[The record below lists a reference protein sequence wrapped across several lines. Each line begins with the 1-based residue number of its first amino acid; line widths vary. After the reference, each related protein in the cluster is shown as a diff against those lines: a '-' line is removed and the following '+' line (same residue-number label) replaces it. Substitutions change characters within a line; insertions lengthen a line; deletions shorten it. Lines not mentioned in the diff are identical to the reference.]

1 MNNNK
6 LKIVNGD
13 VIKYIAIIPMLLGH
27 TISSLV
33 EHDILES
40 NTFLIV
46 LQALAIFAAPIF
58 FFSITEGYKY
68 TRSKKKYT
76 LRLLIFAIITQIPF
90 ALNSFG
96 TLFTV
101 EAILNLNVFF
111 TLLAGLISI
120 IVWESKYPAVA
131 RIIGIIIIDGLTVL
145 FGSEWM
151 IFGVPIILGL
161 HIFSEKPRVRFIWFA
176 MCILLSQYICWGMN
190 LYTFIS
196 PGFISG
202 TIAAIISY
210 LFITTFY
217 NGQRGKHPVFSKWF
231 FYIVYPLHFVLIY
244 LIVIM
249 ITA

>member
-13 VIKYIAIIPMLLGH
+13 VIKYIAIIPMLFGH

-46 LQALAIFAAPIF
+46 LQALAIFAPPIF

-68 TRSKKKYT
+68 TRSKKKYA

-161 HIFSEKPRVRFIWFA
+161 HIFSEKSRVRFIWFA
-176 MCILLSQYICWGMN
+176 ICIILSQHICWGMN
-190 LYTFIS
+190 IYTLIC
-196 PGFISG
+196 PGFIAG
-202 TIAAIISY
+202 TLAAIMSY
-210 LFITTFY
+210 LFRTTFY
-217 NGQRGKHPVFSKWF
+217 NGQRGKHPVFAKWF

-244 LIVIM
+244 LIEIM
-249 ITA
+249 IKA